1 MSSILLTV
9 ENLHVA
15 YGRGGGWL
23 GRRRSWFAAVR
34 GVGLSLEAGSIHGL
48 AGESGSGKSTVARA
62 LVQLVDVREGSVQL
76 GGMELIGASREQLR
90 DARRRIQLVFQDPGA
105 ALSPRRTVAQIL
117 EEPARHFGLDAG
129 RERLVDVLE
138 AVGLDATALDR
149 LPNQFS
155 SGQRQR
161 VAIARALIC
170 EPDLLV
176 ADEAL
181 SALDVSVQAR
191 ILGRLRRLRDERGLT
206 ILLISHDLAV
216 LRENADHVTVMY
228 RGRCVEQAS
237 TDRLFSAPAH
247 PYTQQLIGALPDLDP
262 ACPPRTPPPG
272 VALATEA
279 VDRGCAFRPRCGA
292 AFSPCAEQAPELA
305 AIPGS
310 PRHHVECHLLTQRSP
325 GE

>member
-1 MSSILLTV
+1 VSGTLLTV

-15 YGRGGGWL
+15 YRRGEGWSGRGA
-23 GRRRSWFAAVR
+23 SWFEAVR
-34 GVGLSLEAGSIHGL
+34 GVSLSLEAGSIHGL

-62 LVQLVDVREGSVQL
+62 LVQLVPPRQGSVRL
-76 GGMELIGASREQLR
+76 GGTELIGASRERLR

-105 ALSPRRTVAQIL
+105 ALSPRRTVAQTL

-161 VAIARALIC
+161 IAIARALIC
-170 EPDLLV
+170 EPDLLI

-216 LRENADHVTVMY
+216 LRENANHVTVMY
-228 RGRCVEQAS
+228 RGRCVEQAP
-237 TDRLFSAPAH
+237 TNQLFSAPAH
-247 PYTQQLIGALPDLDP
+247 PYTQQLIGALPGLDP
-262 ACPPRTPPPG
+262 ACRPQTPPPG

-279 VDRGCAFRPRCGA
+279 VDGGCAFRSRCSA
-292 AFSPCAEQAPELA
+292 AFSPCAEQAPEPVA
-305 AIPGS
+305 VPGNM
-310 PRHHVECHLLTQRSP
+310 RHHVECHLMTKRSP
-325 GE
+325 GD